1 MMENFKVII
10 LIMAVLIGL
19 SAFIDKIKLP
29 YPVLLVLAGLIIA
42 FIPGVPRIILNP
54 DVIFVVI
61 LPPLLYDAA
70 SRTSWKDFK
79 ANIRP
84 ISALGVNLVFFTVL
98 AVAITAYYFIPAF
111 NWPAAFLLGAIIAPP
126 DAVAATGILKGLS
139 LNKQVSAILEGES
152 LVNDAAALIAYRYA
166 LIAVL
171 TGSFVLWQ
179 AALQFIFV
187 AAGGILIGGLI
198 GYIITR
204 IHNKIHEQPIVETC
218 FTLLTPFVVY
228 YAAEQ
233 IGASGILSV
242 VSAGLVVSVRSSE
255 VFSYDMRLQTTYVW
269 DTIMFLLNGFVFI
282 SIGLQLPVILQE
294 LNYYSWH
301 TLLLY
306 SSLISVVTIGVR
318 IGWVFSGA
326 YFARLF
332 KWKKTGHELGSSE
345 TDHDDTWKNVMIV
358 AWTGT
363 RGVLSMAAALA
374 LPLTLYSGKPFP
386 ERALIV
392 FLCFVVIFV
401 TLVIQGFSLPLLVR
415 WLNIK
420 NTEEDKEERQIQL
433 YLIKNTLHYIDHEYP
448 VPLEESVKALL
459 KKEFEQTA
467 TRLMSE
473 IRAHTWNE
481 TGGKRVAVRVLTPL
495 QQARI
500 AIGGFQRDLLLKLH
514 KDGKVST
521 AALKEV
527 ERDLDIEELNL
538 NQQLPSK
545 EDQPEN

>member
-1 MMENFKVII
+1 MEYFKVII

-19 SAFIDKIKLP
+19 SAFIEKIRLP
-29 YPVLLVLAGLIIA
+29 YPVLLVLAGSVIGL
-42 FIPGVPRIILNP
+42 IPGVPRIILNP

-84 ISALGVNLVFFTVL
+84 ISALGINLIFLTVL
-98 AVAITAYYFIPAF
+98 AVATTAYYFIPAF

-126 DAVAATGILKGLS
+126 DAVAATSILKGLS

-171 TGSFVLWQ
+171 TGNFVLWQ
-179 AALQFIFV
+179 ASLQFIFV
-187 AAGGILIGGLI
+187 SGGGILIGGLL
-198 GYIITR
+198 GYAIVQ
-204 IHNKIHEQPIVETC
+204 IHHKILEQPIVETC
-218 FTLLTPFVVY
+218 FTLLTPFLSY
-228 YAAEQ
+228 AAAEQ
-233 IGASGILSV
+233 IGASGILAV
-242 VSAGLVVSVRSSE
+242 VSTGLVISRRSSE
-255 VFSYDMRLQTTYVW
+255 IFSYDMRLQTAFVW

-282 SIGLQLPVILQE
+282 SIGLQLPVMLQE
-294 LNYYSWH
+294 LNAYPWYMLLFYSV
-301 TLLLY
+301 
-306 SSLISVVTIGVR
+306 LISVVTICVR

-326 YFARLF
+326 YFVRLF
-332 KWKKTGHELGSSE
+332 SWKKKGRELGSSE
-345 TDHDDTWKNVMIV
+345 TDHDSTWKNVMIV

-374 LPLTLYSGKPFP
+374 LPLTLYNGKPFP

-401 TLVIQGFSLPLLVR
+401 TLVIQGFSLPLLIR
-415 WLNIK
+415 WLGIK
-420 NTEEDKEERQIQL
+420 NIAEDKEERQIQL
-433 YLIKNTLHYIDHEYP
+433 YLIKNTLHYIEHEYSP
-448 VPLEESVKALL
+448 PLEESIKALL

-467 TRLMSE
+467 ERLMNE

-481 TGGKRVAVRVLTPL
+481 KGGERVAVRILTPL
-495 QQARI
+495 QRARI
-500 AIGGFQRDLLLKLH
+500 AIGLFQRKLLLKLH
-514 KDGKVST
+514 KDGKVGSS
-521 AALKEV
+521 ALKEV
-527 ERDLDIEELNL
+527 EHDLDIEELNL

-545 EDQPEN
+545 EDQTTI